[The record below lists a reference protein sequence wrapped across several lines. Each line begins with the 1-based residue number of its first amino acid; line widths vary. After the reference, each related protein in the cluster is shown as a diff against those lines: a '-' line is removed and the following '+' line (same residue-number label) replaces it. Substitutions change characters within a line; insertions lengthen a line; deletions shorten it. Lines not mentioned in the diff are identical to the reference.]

1 MKPPRMT
8 EAQLQSAVMELARVL
23 GWRAVHF
30 RPAIDRSGRWST
42 PTQGAIGFPDCVL
55 VRGTR
60 LVFAEL
66 KSTDGRV
73 SPQQAAWLR
82 DLYVAGV
89 EAYVWRPSSW
99 LDGTIEETLRST
111 VAPRATLPPTREIA

>member
-1 MKPPRMT
+1 MS

-30 RPAIDRSGRWST
+30 RPAMERSGRWST

-55 VRGTR
+55 VRGKR
-60 LVFAEL
+60 LLFVEL
-66 KSTDGRV
+66 KSATGRV
-73 SPQQAAWLR
+73 SPQQAAWLD

-89 EAYVWRPSSW
+89 EVYVWRPSFW
-99 LDGTIEETLRST
+99 LDGTIEGTLRST